1 MLLEEQK
8 EDIMSDASQSTPL
21 LASAETGM
29 THGVDDAKTFSSTIR
44 KPRKRL
50 SASGRSA
57 KRKAVAQDYID
68 GHPPF
73 AIALRQSLNKNQVTA
88 MLAEMLTVKEIQPTA
103 PKYKLVPASA
113 AIKALLSEENRNCEY
128 VRVRYTD
135 DGSIL
140 TPYHIGGNSDVPQQR
155 DDGDYNS

>member
-1 MLLEEQK
+1 
-8 EDIMSDASQSTPL
+8 MSDDFQSTPF

-29 THGVDDAKTFSSTIR
+29 THRVDDAKKFPSAIR
-44 KPRKRL
+44 KSRKRL
-50 SASGRSA
+50 SASARSA

-73 AIALRQSLNKNQVTA
+73 AIALRQNLNKNQVTA

-113 AIKALLSEENRNCEY
+113 AIKALLSEKNRNCEY
-128 VRVRYTD
+128 VRVRYMD
-135 DGSIL
+135 DGTIL
-140 TPYHIGGNSDVPQQR
+140 TPYHIDGDSDVPQQR

>member
-1 MLLEEQK
+1 
-8 EDIMSDASQSTPL
+8 MSDDFQSTPF

-29 THGVDDAKTFSSTIR
+29 THRVDDAKIFPSAIR
-44 KPRKRL
+44 KSRKRL
-50 SASGRSA
+50 SASARSA

-73 AIALRQSLNKNQVTA
+73 AIALRQNLNKNQVTA

-113 AIKALLSEENRNCEY
+113 AIKALLSEKNRNCEY
-128 VRVRYTD
+128 VRVRYMD
-135 DGSIL
+135 DGTIL
-140 TPYHIGGNSDVPQQR
+140 TPYHIDGDSDVPQQR

>member
-1 MLLEEQK
+1 
-8 EDIMSDASQSTPL
+8 MSDDFQSTPF

-29 THGVDDAKTFSSTIR
+29 THRVDDAKTFPSAIR
-44 KPRKRL
+44 KSRKRL
-50 SASGRSA
+50 SASARSA

-88 MLAEMLTVKEIQPTA
+88 MLAEMLTVKEIRPTA

-140 TPYHIGGNSDVPQQR
+140 TQYHIGGDSDVPQQR
-155 DDGDYNS
+155 DNGDYNS